1 MFLISAQSDKK
12 RLRYGNL
19 KICLKTRLQ
28 TYWGELSYINVPQY
42 VCRRVFRHGFKLFFS
57 VMLRLSSNLV
67 CNIIGH
73 SITHFWKKKLI
84 FYFNLA
90 AILDLPYSAISQ
102 SVLGRF
108 ASNSK
113 SKLISRFFCFINT
126 LPPPLPKKKC
136 INP

>member
-1 MFLISAQSDKK
+1 
-12 RLRYGNL
+12 
-19 KICLKTRLQ
+19 
-28 TYWGELSYINVPQY
+28 
-42 VCRRVFRHGFKLFFS
+42 
-57 VMLRLSSNLV
+57 MLRLSSNLV

-73 SITHFWKKKLI
+73 SIRHFWKKKLI

-126 LPPPLPKKKC
+126 LPPPPSQRKNVLILNTLKNKEIRSSQLNLEFSNLFFVSKSYK
-136 INP
+136 IKEILKMLLFFLKFGVV

>member
-1 MFLISAQSDKK
+1 MALVAGAPPGVPHLGQIKSQHLPIHIS
-12 RLRYGNL
+12 
-19 KICLKTRLQ
+19 
-28 TYWGELSYINVPQY
+28 EE
-42 VCRRVFRHGFKLFFS
+42 
-57 VMLRLSSNLV
+57 
-67 CNIIGH
+67 
-73 SITHFWKKKLI
+73 KKLI

>member
-1 MFLISAQSDKK
+1 
-12 RLRYGNL
+12 
-19 KICLKTRLQ
+19 
-28 TYWGELSYINVPQY
+28 
-42 VCRRVFRHGFKLFFS
+42 
-57 VMLRLSSNLV
+57 MLRLSSNLV

-73 SITHFWKKKLI
+73 SIRHFWKKKLI

-113 SKLISRFFCFINT
+113 SKLISSSLTVHNRKHTNEKPYQCTICPKSFSTSGHLNNHKYTHIEEKLYNCT
-126 LPPPLPKKKC
+126 LCEKTFAQARYLARHVRTLHK
-136 INP
+136 